1 MTTKQWTVL
10 FTDRFSDWLNEQE
23 NGLRETV
30 LIHLLNLEKYGFLLA
45 RPYADTIKDSTY
57 PNMKELRVQYR
68 GCPIRVFYAFDPL
81 RQAIVL
87 CAGDKTGKEKQFY
100 KKMIRIADQEF
111 KNYLES
117 LRGI

>member
-45 RPYADTIKDSTY
+45 RPYADTIKDW
-57 PNMKELRVQYR
+57 
-68 GCPIRVFYAFDPL
+68 
-81 RQAIVL
+81 
-87 CAGDKTGKEKQFY
+87 
-100 KKMIRIADQEF
+100 
-111 KNYLES
+111 
-117 LRGI
+117 